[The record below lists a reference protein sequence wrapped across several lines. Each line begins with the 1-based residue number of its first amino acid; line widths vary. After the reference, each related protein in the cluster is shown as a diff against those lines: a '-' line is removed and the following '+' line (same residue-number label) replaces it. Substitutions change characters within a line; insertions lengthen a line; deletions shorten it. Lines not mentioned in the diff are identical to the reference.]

1 MQIENP
7 IATTENCRYCLMC
20 RHTCPVGFVMQKE
33 TLTPHGWGLTIASVE
48 RGLLTWNVDTV
59 DVLYSCADCGSCR
72 SHCVTDQPLPDAI
85 AAARA
90 QVVKQ
95 NLAPTA
101 VYEVDAALLEW
112 GNPFE
117 KKKPEPVTK
126 RGEVAL
132 FVGDDACYTWPSV
145 LEAVQTLLRAA
156 GMEPV
161 LVGIGRNSG
170 YLASSLG
177 LRETAVSLARS
188 NLEEI
193 EATGASRLL
202 VLTPGDYYTFH
213 QLYSERLGI
222 TWPEKVEIVEVVS
235 FLAGQLAAG
244 SIRFNASSDGTPY
257 AYVDPTHTVRVN
269 GRHQAPRQ
277 LLEAIMP
284 DPGIKLFWREDRA
297 HPCGNTALQFTQP
310 LISNHLTYARL
321 GDAVKLGTRR
331 VITEDPGCLAQLNR
345 HAPRFGL
352 QVQGLYELLAS
363 HLA

>member
-20 RHTCPVGFVMQKE
+20 RHMCPVGFVMQKE

-48 RGLLTWNVDTV
+48 RGLLTWNEDTV
-59 DVLYSCADCGSCR
+59 DVLFSCADCGSCR

-90 QVVKQ
+90 QVVEQ

-101 VYEVDAALLEW
+101 VYEVNAALQEW

-132 FVGDDACYTWPSV
+132 FVGDDACYVWPSV
-145 LEAVQTLLRAA
+145 LEAALTLLRAIEV
-156 GMEPV
+156 EPV
-161 LVGIGRNSG
+161 LVGVGRNNG
-170 YLASSLG
+170 YLATSLG
-177 LRETAVSLARS
+177 LRETAVTLANA

-193 EATGASRLL
+193 KTTGASRLL
-202 VLTPGDYYTFH
+202 VLTPGDYFTFR
-213 QLYSERLGI
+213 QLYDERLGI
-222 TWPEKVEIVEVVS
+222 TWPEEVEIVELMS
-235 FLAGQLAAG
+235 FLADRLVAG
-244 SIRFNASSDGTPY
+244 GIQFNASHDGSPY

-269 GRHQAPRQ
+269 GRYQAPRQ
-277 LLEAIMP
+277 LLKAIMP
-284 DPGIKLFWREDRA
+284 APGIDLFWREDRA

-310 LISNHLTYARL
+310 LISNHLNYARL
-321 GDAVKLGTRR
+321 GDAVQLGARR

-352 QVQGLYELLAS
+352 QVQGLYELLVDC
-363 HLA
+363 LA